1 MEEVCMPPKTALRW
15 VIFWILSAT
24 GFSWLI
30 WHFYG
35 QQKQIEFLTCYVV
48 EWSLSLDNLF
58 VFLMIFKAFGVEGHR
73 QVRAL
78 GWGIIGAMVLRMVFI
93 MLGVALIKLFEP
105 VLILFGLFLIYTAYK
120 MAFSEH
126 DDKDIT
132 KNKLVLLVRR
142 RFRVTENFV
151 GESFFTRRQGV
162 LFATPMLLVLV
173 AIESSDVVFAVDSIP
188 AAFAITRDPIIIYT
202 ANIFAILG
210 LRALFFLLSHAD
222 QVFSFLKYGVAF
234 ILAFV
239 GFKMLAAHYVE
250 IDQYLSLGII
260 IVSLTT
266 AVILSVIFSNRKN
279 RFS

>member
-1 MEEVCMPPKTALRW
+1 MPPKTALRW
-15 VIFWILSAT
+15 VIFWLLTAT
-24 GFSWLI
+24 GFSFLI
-30 WHFYG
+30 GHFVS
-35 QQKQIEFLTCYVV
+35 QQKQMEFLTCYVV

-58 VFLMIFKAFGVEGHR
+58 VFLMIFKAFSVEGHR
-73 QVRAL
+73 QVRVL
-78 GWGIIGAMVLRMVFI
+78 WWGIIGAMVLRMVFI

-120 MAFSEH
+120 MAFSKH

-132 KNKLVLLVRR
+132 KNKLVMLVRR

-151 GESFFTRRQGV
+151 GEQFFTRRQGV
-162 LFATPMLLVLV
+162 LFATPMFLVLV

-188 AAFAITRDPIIIYT
+188 AAFAITRDPLIIYT

-222 QVFSFLKYGVAF
+222 QVFNFLKYGVAL

-250 IDQYLSLGII
+250 INQYLSLGII
-260 IVSLTT
+260 VVSLT
-266 AVILSVIFSNRKN
+266 VSIILSVILSNKKN
-279 RFS
+279 RSS